1 MRTVRP
7 QGRTFRITQPY
18 GLRLF
23 VSKNAFEPS
32 QGILQQVVSKLFQQ
46 RIGVYLIYKLGA
58 RTGISHSMILGRA
71 ERRINQRDV
80 DRHCTRS
87 AESRRRRGGDDLVRE
102 IFQLLTFRRHIEPSP
117 HSDLMFDGDCREV

>member
-18 GLRLF
+18 GLRLLYLRMH
-23 VSKNAFEPS
+23 SSLHKAFCN
-32 QGILQQVVSKLFQQ
+32 KLFK
-46 RIGVYLIYKLGA
+46 IVSTTLGVYWIYKLGA

-71 ERRINQRDV
+71 ERRLNQREV

-102 IFQLLTFRRHIEPSP
+102 ILQLLTSRRHIEP
-117 HSDLMFDGDCREV
+117 